1 MQKVSLIKQ
10 ENYNLDELIVN
21 IRQSL
26 NNIINMDEIFT
37 EGKTVMLKVN
47 AVSNMNYDHG
57 YTTHPMFLK
66 ALIRVLKDYP
76 VKIIVSDNHPFNSIK
91 STLKGNGTLK
101 VIEEENVT
109 LADNHELKEISSE
122 NYLQYKSF
130 NVSKTFVE
138 ADIMINLPKLKTHS
152 FTYFSCAQKNL
163 FGLIYGLEKANWH
176 VIANNPKDFGTMI
189 NDLYCITKEQFKEN
203 HLIHL
208 CDSIECLQGDGPTTG
223 GNKTKM
229 NAIFASTSGVALDIV
244 GLKMA
249 GLDLEK
255 SFITTTALKNNI
267 ELSNKD
273 DIEVI
278 GNYFE
283 QYSLEEPEKPL
294 GAIKLLNNQF
304 MKNLLLEHP
313 IVDKDKCLKCGA
325 CAKICPK
332 HTMRIKQGEY
342 PKLKTNQCIRCWCC
356 SEVCPVS
363 AISKSKRPL
372 LGKIIIKE

>member
-1 MQKVSLIKQ
+1 
-10 ENYNLDELIVN
+10 
-21 IRQSL
+21 
-26 NNIINMDEIFT
+26 
-37 EGKTVMLKVN
+37 
-47 AVSNMNYDHG
+47 
-57 YTTHPMFLK
+57 
-66 ALIRVLKDYP
+66 
-76 VKIIVSDNHPFNSIK
+76 
-91 STLKGNGTLK
+91 
-101 VIEEENVT
+101 
-109 LADNHELKEISSE
+109 
-122 NYLQYKSF
+122 
-130 NVSKTFVE
+130 
-138 ADIMINLPKLKTHS
+138 
-152 FTYFSCAQKNL
+152 
-163 FGLIYGLEKANWH
+163 
-176 VIANNPKDFGTMI
+176 
-189 NDLYCITKEQFKEN
+189 
-203 HLIHL
+203 
-208 CDSIECLQGDGPTTG
+208 
-223 GNKTKM
+223 
-229 NAIFASTSGVALDIV
+229 
-244 GLKMA
+244 MA

-255 SFITTTALKNNI
+255 SFITTIALKNNI

-332 HTMRIKQGEY
+332 HTMKIKAGEY
-342 PKLKTNQCIRCWCC
+342 PKLKVNQCIRCWCC